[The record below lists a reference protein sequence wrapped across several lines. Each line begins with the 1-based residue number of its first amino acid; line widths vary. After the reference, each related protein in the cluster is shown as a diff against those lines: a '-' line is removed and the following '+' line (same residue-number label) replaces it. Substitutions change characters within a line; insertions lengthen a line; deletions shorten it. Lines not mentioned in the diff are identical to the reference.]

1 MRLPYQVF
9 ILDSGIGTP
18 AGLWQGKETSKEVR
32 GRPQGL
38 YYVYFTTQT
47 AEKYSAAMYSGQF
60 CRLRFYRGFIKSGLV
75 TGQARQKETKT
86 EIGGG

>member
-38 YYVYFTTQT
+38 YYVYLQTTENDRATQ
-47 AEKYSAAMYSGQF
+47 YSGQF
-60 CRLRFYRGFIKSGLV
+60 CRLRFYQGFIKSGLV

>member
-38 YYVYFTTQT
+38 YYVYSTTQT
-47 AEKYSAAMYSGQF
+47 SEKYSATMRTVASFVVSDSIRASLNLAWSLGKPGKKRPKQ
-60 CRLRFYRGFIKSGLV
+60 R
-75 TGQARQKETKT
+75 
-86 EIGGG
+86 

>member
-38 YYVYFTTQT
+38 YYIYFTIQT
-47 AEKYSAAMYSGQF
+47 TEKYSTPMYSGQF

-75 TGQARQKETKT
+75 TGQAQQKETKT